1 MSKHNKPAVK
11 SEVPFSPELSST
23 VKSDVPD
30 APPKQATQWV
40 VLEDRT
46 VAVSGSITK
55 VRAGKIIKDRIIAE
69 ALAKQGVKMEAR
81 AV

>member
-1 MSKHNKPAVK
+1 MSKHNKPVVK
-11 SEVPFSPELSST
+11 PEVSFSPELSST
-23 VKSDVPD
+23 VKGGTPD

-46 VAVSGSITK
+46 VAISGSITK
-55 VRAGKIIKDRIIAE
+55 VRTGKIIKDRIIAE
-69 ALAKQGVKMEAR
+69 ALTKQGVKLEAR